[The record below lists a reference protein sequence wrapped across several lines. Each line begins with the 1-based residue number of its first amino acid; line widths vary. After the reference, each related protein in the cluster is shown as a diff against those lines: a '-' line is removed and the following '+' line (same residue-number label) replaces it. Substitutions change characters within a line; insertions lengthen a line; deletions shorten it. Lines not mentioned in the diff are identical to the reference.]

1 MSGGSTAHQLE
12 TLLLLLVF
20 VAGFSGLARRWSVPY
35 PIVLVVAG
43 LVLSFIPGIP
53 RIPLSPDVVFF
64 ILLPPLLYSAAYL
77 TSWRDFR
84 YNLVSIAMLAFGLVG
99 FTVWGVAYTADHL
112 ITALDWK
119 SGFLLGAV
127 VSATDAIAA
136 TSIAKTLGLPRRIVD
151 VLEGESLLNDATA
164 LLALEF
170 GLLFLLR
177 GKLPSAGEGLLRLAW
192 LTAGGIGVG
201 LALGA
206 VEAWFERFVN
216 DGPIEIVISLI
227 VPYAAYLAGNA
238 VHASGVLA
246 TVACGLYIGRRSS
259 TIYSP
264 TARLQLRAV
273 WQAMTFAMNG
283 LVFVLIGLQLPY
295 VLAGIRGYG
304 RWTLLLYAAIFS
316 GVLIALRMIWTF
328 PGAWFA
334 FWIRTR
340 LLKQQQT
347 PPTARGLFVVGWTGM
362 RGVVALA
369 AAFSLPETLA
379 DGRPFEQRN
388 LIIFLTFSVIL
399 VTLVLQGSTLPALI
413 RVLGLAG
420 RGGMATEER
429 EVRRTVIE
437 EGLAKL
443 RSDRER
449 ASVDEAQIYDDLIH
463 QYEHRL
469 AAVSG
474 SGGPAHKESRG
485 NFERIVHSVE
495 QTERNTLI
503 RLRDEGQISDQV
515 LRAVERDLDLTASHH
530 HSRP

>member
-1 MSGGSTAHQLE
+1 MSGGATAHQLE
-12 TLLLLLVF
+12 ILLLLLVF
-20 VAGFSGLARRWSVPY
+20 VAAFSGLARRWSVPY

-64 ILLPPLLYSAAYL
+64 IFLPPLLYSAAYL

-84 YNLVSIAMLAFGLVG
+84 YNLTSIAMLAFGLVG
-99 FTVWGVAYTADHL
+99 FTVWGVAYTADHF
-112 ITALDWK
+112 ISALDWK

-151 VLEGESLLNDATA
+151 ILEGESLLNDATA

-177 GKLPSAGEGLLRLAW
+177 GKLPSAGEGLLRLVW
-192 LTAGGIGVG
+192 LTAGGIGIG

-206 VEAWFERFVN
+206 IETWFERFVS

-227 VPYAAYLAGNA
+227 VPYAAYLSGNA
-238 VHASGVLA
+238 IHASGVLA
-246 TVACGLYIGRRSS
+246 TVACGLYIGRRGS

-295 VLAGIRGYG
+295 VLTGIQGYG
-304 RWTLLLYAAIFS
+304 RWTLLLYAIVFS
-316 GVLIALRMIWTF
+316 SVLIALRMIWTF
-328 PGAWFA
+328 PVAWVA

-340 LLKQQQT
+340 VRRQHQS
-347 PPTARGLFVVGWTGM
+347 PPTARGLFIVGWTGM

-369 AAFSLPETLA
+369 AAFSLPYTLA
-379 DGRPFEQRN
+379 DGRPFAQRN

-413 RVLGLAG
+413 RALGLAG
-420 RGGMATEER
+420 KGAMATEEQ
-429 EVRRTVIE
+429 EARRTAIE
-437 EGLAKL
+437 EGLANL
-443 RSDRER
+443 RAGRER
-449 ASVDEAQIYDDLIH
+449 ANADETHIYDDLIH

-474 SGGPAHKESRG
+474 ADGPKHKEGPG
-485 NFERIVHSVE
+485 NFERIVRSVE

-503 RLRDEGQISDQV
+503 RLRDEGQIGDEV
-515 LRAVERDLDLTASHH
+515 LRAVERDLDLTASRHP
-530 HSRP
+530 SRL